1 MNLIENI
8 IEFEKYQTHIQ
19 IVCMHNARNG
29 RSDLKLQNRMAMQI
43 AN

>member
-8 IEFEKYQTHIQ
+8 IEFEKYQILIQ
-19 IVCMHNARNG
+19 ICMHNAKW
-29 RSDLKLQNRMAMQI
+29 SFWSQAAKQKMTMQI